1 VGELVIHHAAWAQP
15 LPIGYLRQGRV
26 EAVDMIGGGAG
37 VTAQQLPSIF
47 THSAELQV
55 VILFLNRNLLLL
67 ILIIIIFGLPLDAL
81 LLLNAQMRD
90 SDNVL
95 CCNNAL
101 LS

>member
-1 VGELVIHHAAWAQP
+1 MV
-15 LPIGYLRQGRV
+15 
-26 EAVDMIGGGAG
+26 GGGAG

-55 VILFLNRNLLLL
+55 VILFLNRNLLL
-67 ILIIIIFGLPLDAL
+67 IIVIIFGLPLDAL

-90 SDNVL
+90 SDNAL

>member
-1 VGELVIHHAAWAQP
+1 
-15 LPIGYLRQGRV
+15 
-26 EAVDMIGGGAG
+26 MIGGGAG

-55 VILFLNRNLLLL
+55 VILFLNRNLLL
-67 ILIIIIFGLPLDAL
+67 IIVIIFGLPLDAL

-90 SDNVL
+90 SDNAL

>member
-1 VGELVIHHAAWAQP
+1 MV
-15 LPIGYLRQGRV
+15 
-26 EAVDMIGGGAG
+26 GGGAG
-37 VTAQQLPSIF
+37 VTAQQLPSVF

-55 VILFLNRNLLLL
+55 VVLFLNRNLFFL
-67 ILIIIIFGLPLDAL
+67 IVIIFGLPLDAL

-90 SDNVL
+90 SDNAL

>member
-1 VGELVIHHAAWAQP
+1 M
-15 LPIGYLRQGRV
+15 
-26 EAVDMIGGGAG
+26 DMIGGGAG

-67 ILIIIIFGLPLDAL
+67 IIIIIFGLPLDAL